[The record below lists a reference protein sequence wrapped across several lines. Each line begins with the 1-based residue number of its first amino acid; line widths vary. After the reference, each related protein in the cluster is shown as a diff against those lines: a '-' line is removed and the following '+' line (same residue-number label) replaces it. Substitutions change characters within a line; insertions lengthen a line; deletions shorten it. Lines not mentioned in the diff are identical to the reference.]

1 MSAIDGGNFLSG
13 FAAGAISSII
23 SSGVE
28 LFADLQN
35 MFVFLGDKGISDN
48 AIKAIQIATGG
59 LSGGIS
65 SSIAGGNFWSGA
77 RQGVITSGLNHAV
90 NHISEQIQRPSFKK
104 LLKGYPKYKEYG
116 GGYDDM
122 STEDIFKMVL
132 GDNYDKSMFTNA
144 CATRVSIAL
153 NKAGIDVRKDF
164 IIQVGDL
171 KGKGFIASAL
181 SLRKWLTS
189 QFGTADEIIKNP
201 KNFNQVSKEIDGR
214 QGIYIMHPKAEA
226 FSNSS
231 ISGHAT
237 LWVGGAIN
245 NAIGNHNHIN
255 QAKSIYF
262 WAF

>member
-13 FAAGAISSII
+13 FVAGAISSII

-132 GDNYDKSMFTNA
+132 GD
-144 CATRVSIAL
+144 
-153 NKAGIDVRKDF
+153 
-164 IIQVGDL
+164 L